1 MESRTAWSWDVN
13 KPTPAPVASCPLC
26 APEPGGKQRSRE
38 TGGDVAG
45 TGTRGARWSAELG
58 SGPGESF
65 PSRGAGRPLLENS
78 A

>member
-1 MESRTAWSWDVN
+1 MMESRIACSWDVY
-13 KPTPAPVASCPLC
+13 KPPPTVDSYLLR
-26 APEPGGKQRSRE
+26 APEPGGKLRSRE
-38 TGGDVAG
+38 TGEDVAG
-45 TGTRGARWSAELG
+45 AGTRGARWSAELG

>member
-1 MESRTAWSWDVN
+1 MENSIAWSWDIN
-13 KPTPAPVASCPLC
+13 KLPPTVASCLLR
-26 APEPGGKQRSRE
+26 APEPGGKLRSRE

-45 TGTRGARWSAELG
+45 AGTRRARWSAELG

-65 PSRGAGRPLLENS
+65 PSRGSGRPLLENS

>member
-1 MESRTAWSWDVN
+1 MESRTAWSWDVY
-13 KPTPAPVASCPLC
+13 KPPPTVASCLLR
-26 APEPGGKQRSRE
+26 APEPGGKQRSQE

-45 TGTRGARWSAELG
+45 AGTRRAPWSAELG

-65 PSRGAGRPLLENS
+65 PSRSAGRPLLENS